1 MKYILQL
8 IFGAILI
15 LIGNSFVGEE
25 LRPELIGS
33 GIIII
38 LSLIIVDLLYAIY
51 KNHKRLKLIIRCW
64 ILTRK
69 NEYIRFSMA
78 YLYRIK
84 INDKYLLVK
93 NSNWSHYQFIGGKY
107 KRNMYTQ
114 KVLKDFDAI
123 DDLRMPTHGLMK
135 DDLAVFV
142 PAKNA
147 IKFIDWFN
155 SKNDREI
162 SHWREFYEELI
173 EGKATNILSQKTFPY
188 VNYNYMGTVLT
199 PLKRARGWDCWEILQ
214 YDILDL
220 LPTPEQQ
227 KELENL
233 YNDGDTDYMKWA
245 DETLINQL
253 GYDGREKK
261 NLYNIGE
268 HTKWAINMKWSNE

>member
-1 MKYILQL
+1 MKYILQIVLGIVL
-8 IFGAILI
+8 IFVIPIFISEEFKNGLI
-15 LIGNSFVGEE
+15 E
-25 LRPELIGS
+25 S

-38 LSLIIVDLLYAIY
+38 ITLIIVEGGYDTYI
-51 KNHKRLKLIIRCW
+51 NRKRLKLTIKCRL
-64 ILTRK
+64 LTRK
-69 NEYIRFSMA
+69 NEHIHFSMS

-84 INDKYLLVK
+84 INDKYLLIK
-93 NSNWSHYQFIGGKY
+93 NSNWSHYQLVGGKY
-107 KRNMYTQ
+107 KRNTYTQ
-114 KVLKDFDAI
+114 KVLKDLGAI
-123 DDLRMPTHGLMK
+123 DDLKMPTHGLMK

-173 EGKATNILSQKTFPY
+173 EGKATSVLSQKIFPY

-199 PLKRARGWDCWEILQ
+199 PLKRSHGWYCWEILQ

-227 KELENL
+227 KELEILCN
-233 YNDGDTDYMKWA
+233 NGDTDYIKWA
-245 DETLINQL
+245 NEDLINHL
-253 GYDGREKK
+253 GYDSREKK
-261 NLYNIGE
+261 NLYSIGE